1 MVKVVFSRMKGG
13 DICPPRK
20 PLSKVVWSWLGA
32 FLGMYL
38 IAILS
43 SFTEVNILKSMFL
56 VGSFGASAVLIY
68 GAPQAEFSQPRNL
81 IGGHI
86 ISAFIGVSLQ
96 KYLVLDIA
104 LLGALAVALIAI
116 IGTAEVHSNGYYFV
130 ISPVAI
136 GTLILLAIA
145 LVVNNLSRDP
155 LRHYPRYWL

>member
-68 GAPQAEFSQPRNL
+68 GAPQAEFSQPRNV

-86 ISAFIGVSLQ
+86 ISAFIGVSMQ
-96 KYLVLDIA
+96 KYLALDVA
-104 LLGALAVALIAI
+104 LVGALAV
-116 IGTAEVHSNGYYFV
+116 
-130 ISPVAI
+130 
-136 GTLILLAIA
+136 
-145 LVVNNLSRDP
+145 
-155 LRHYPRYWL
+155 